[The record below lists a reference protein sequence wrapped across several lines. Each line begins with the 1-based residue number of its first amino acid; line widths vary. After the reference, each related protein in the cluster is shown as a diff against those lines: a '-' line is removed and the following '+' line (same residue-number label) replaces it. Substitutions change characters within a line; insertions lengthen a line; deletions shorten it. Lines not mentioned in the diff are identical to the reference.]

1 MSSASCYKPHLR
13 LQSWNVGVFNRI
25 QIKFWRFEQSLAAHH
40 EQWSNWHTLKATK
53 KKKTMLKGCFHLYT
67 ANCKKQFTETATS
80 GGFCKWVELK
90 KKSQFWLL
98 CRQKHT
104 HTAESEQRCEVSAES
119 DSNDSVWRL
128 TPRETLL
135 NGKERGR
142 FEKYLLVKLGNNGAT
157 RTV

>member
-13 LQSWNVGVFNRI
+13 LQSWIFGVSNRI
-25 QIKFWRFEQSLAAHH
+25 QIKFWRFEQSLAAHR

-53 KKKTMLKGCFHLYT
+53 KKNNAQRLLPLLYNKLLET
-67 ANCKKQFTETATS
+67 VQRNCNIR
-80 GGFCKWVELK
+80 GI
-90 KKSQFWLL
+90 QFWLL

-104 HTAESEQRCEVSAES
+104 HPAESEQRCEVSAQS